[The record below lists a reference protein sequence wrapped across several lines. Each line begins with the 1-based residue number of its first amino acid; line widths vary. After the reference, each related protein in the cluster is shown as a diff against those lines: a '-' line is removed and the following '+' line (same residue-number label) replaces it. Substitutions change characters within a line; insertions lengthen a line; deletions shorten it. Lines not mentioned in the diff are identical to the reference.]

1 MSSSKNPPFRVREYR
16 PSDFPQLCA
25 IDRLC
30 FSEAIAYTPEEIALG
45 LAQPGAFALVAEAQ
59 DAEEQVAEAQ
69 KQVIA
74 FVLAQE
80 KRRGLGHIITID
92 VRDEF
97 RRLGLGAK
105 LMELAEARL
114 RQRGVSRVV
123 LEVSTQNE
131 HAMRFYQELG
141 YVTRRHLP
149 GYYPDGSDAYLMEKA
164 FS

>member
-1 MSSSKNPPFRVREYR
+1 MSSSKNPSFRVREYR

-45 LAQPGAFALVAEAQ
+45 LAQSGAFAIVAEGQGAEAQ
-59 DAEEQVAEAQ
+59 E
-69 KQVIA
+69 QVIA
-74 FVLAQE
+74 FVLAQG
-80 KRRGLGHIITID
+80 KRRRLGHIITID

-97 RRLGLGAK
+97 RRLGLGRK
-105 LMELAEARL
+105 LMELAEERL
-114 RQRGVSRVV
+114 RQRGVSRIV

-131 HAMRFYQELG
+131 HAIRFYQGLG
-141 YVTRRHLP
+141 YVTKRHLP

-164 FS
+164 VA

>member
-1 MSSSKNPPFRVREYR
+1 MPGSKESFYRVREYR

-45 LAQPGAFALVAEAQ
+45 LAQRGAFAIVAESQ
-59 DAEEQVAEAQ
+59 DVGEQ

-80 KRRGLGHIITID
+80 RRRRVGHIITID
-92 VRDEF
+92 VREEF
-97 RRLGLGAK
+97 RRLGLGRK
-105 LMELAEARL
+105 LMELAEERL
-114 RQRGVSRVV
+114 RQRGVSRVL

-131 HAMRFYQELG
+131 HAIRFYQELG
-141 YVTRRHLP
+141 YVTKRHLP
-149 GYYPDGSDAYLMEKA
+149 GYYPDGSDAYLLEKA